1 MFSSFHFL
9 CRCFTIDRYDVSGV
23 PADRIQRILERDWV
37 HLVREL
43 GVLDSPNYLREKG
56 KSVIALWGKILFF
69 SRFLEPLKTKFKALD
84 LSMLV
89 IHLLLSVRLPSFSG
103 ITPLAAFTLW
113 LVHPH
118 IGVQG

>member
-1 MFSSFHFL
+1 MNVLGKLQNGKVVFSRLCKSPPTIVFSSFHFL

-69 SRFLEPLKTKFKALD
+69 FPFPGAS
-84 LSMLV
+84 
-89 IHLLLSVRLPSFSG
+89 
-103 ITPLAAFTLW
+103 
-113 LVHPH
+113 
-118 IGVQG
+118 